1 MGALVGC
8 SVLLAAAF
16 GAADEEARPD
26 AAFETVGIYT
36 ELGSRTDLIPMLKAS
51 GYTAYEA
58 LDGGFARR
66 PDLHDDYYA
75 GVARGL
81 EAAREAGLDG
91 YVILLTN
98 MAQCNGPEAY
108 REATAFSPK
117 DAALVAERMAYLRA
131 TVRRLRAHADGFIV
145 FAGDPGGDPERATT
159 VEDFI
164 AFAEGVRD
172 IVMEEAPDA
181 QFIVNP
187 WAVAAWDGFPSPFTT
202 EFWDKEVRLTR
213 EVMAREALVAP
224 GVGVEFPMHNYY
236 RSLALTAYADEG
248 RAPELYPTA
257 ADVAALKARGVRDI
271 WGWPYFLLDECDDGY
286 SGRTWGHAQ
295 AETRYLHKVVQA
307 GRALGLTGMVGN
319 ISIDGMDVEALNLYA
334 FGRFCNDAEATP
346 ATVLR
351 EFAAALAEEGSV
363 ADLVQVIAFVEN
375 RSSWEAGLPDRDR
388 LPPLPCTLESPE
400 EALATLQGVAPLAE
414 AGLPLRETPEAY
426 LKRLAG
432 RLRSLAEADRPEVDG

>member
-1 MGALVGC
+1 MRAHGEAFFDGRDELFVGEC
-8 SVLLAAAF
+8 
-16 GAADEEARPD
+16 
-26 AAFETVGIYT
+26 
-36 ELGSRTDLIPMLKAS
+36 
-51 GYTAYEA
+51 
-58 LDGGFARR
+58 RR
-66 PDLHDDYYA
+66 RYP
-75 GVARGL
+75 VS
-81 EAAREAGLDG
+81 
-91 YVILLTN
+91 
-98 MAQCNGPEAY
+98 EAY

-131 TVRRLRAHADGFIV
+131 AVERLRDYADGFIV

-172 IVMEEAPDA
+172 IVAEEAPDA

-202 EFWDKEVRLTR
+202 EFWDKEVRMTR

-224 GVGVEFPMHNYY
+224 GIGVEFPMHNYY
-236 RSLALTAYADEG
+236 RSLVLTAYADEG
-248 RAPELYPTA
+248 RKPELYPTA
-257 ADVAALKARGVRDI
+257 ADVAALKARGVRDV

-295 AETRYLHKVVQA
+295 AETRYLHQVVQA

-319 ISIDGMDVEALNLYA
+319 VSVDGMDVEALNLYA

-351 EFAAALAEEGSV
+351 EFAAALVEEGSV
-363 ADLVQVIAFVEN
+363 ADLVEVIAFLEN
-375 RSSWEAGLPDRDR
+375 RSSWEAGLPEGDR
-388 LPPLPCTLESPE
+388 LPPLPGFRNWSGT
-400 EALATLQGVAPLAE
+400 AAWW
-414 AGLPLRETPEAY
+414 
-426 LKRLAG
+426 
-432 RLRSLAEADRPEVDG
+432 RSDSTRGY